1 MQSTQISH
9 LLLLPLLLLLLL
21 YLGESRGDVNR
32 LLLDQLNQVGLVNL
46 LEQATR
52 PSGKSTQ
59 SSRMYS

>member
-1 MQSTQISH
+1 MQSTHISH

-59 SSRMYS
+59 SSRIYS

>member
-1 MQSTQISH
+1 MQSTHISH